1 MQKTTCISFSLYNSF
16 SFDFGV
22 KFSDSSCTYE
32 VLKFGDLLFQNVS
45 SHFIVFYHTADLQ
58 LFDAVADRN
67 QLRSSPQE
75 AVHLYGAHALLQLR
89 HFGLVIPLINEKPY
103 IWNWGIILHTLK
115 MVSVEVLVQVW
126 RPAWRIWRW
135 GLVFWLSSGHIP
147 SPSLLWYAL
156 PPHLPHH
163 CQTGQYRRRQRHY
176 VPQPWAS
183 EQEQPSDK
191 TICRLWMID
200 EFGLRITE
208 LKMAGSST
216 FVKVTVF
223 DAGVWL
229 FSSTAVLDSSLN
241 SVALRSSTTGKAT
254 ALLIS

>member
-1 MQKTTCISFSLYNSF
+1 MQKITCISFSLYNSCI
-16 SFDFGV
+16 
-22 KFSDSSCTYE
+22 SDSSCTYV
-32 VLKFGDLLFQNVS
+32 VLKFGDLLFQNVG

-103 IWNWGIILHTLK
+103 IWNGGIILDTLK
-115 MVSVEVLVQVW
+115 IVSVEVLVQVW
-126 RPAWRIWRW
+126 RPAGWRIWRW
-135 GLVFWLSSGHIP
+135 GLVFWLSSGYIP

-163 CQTGQYRRRQRHY
+163 CQTGQYRRLRQHHY

-183 EQEQPSDK
+183 GQEQPSDK
-191 TICRLWMID
+191 TICRLWMIA
-200 EFGLRITE
+200 EFVQCT
-208 LKMAGSST
+208 KMASESQSSRWQGHLPLKHAFGSFPVQPFWTPVWTAWLSDHPPL
-216 FVKVTVF
+216 VKQQ
-223 DAGVWL
+223 L
-229 FSSTAVLDSSLN
+229 C
-241 SVALRSSTTGKAT
+241 
-254 ALLIS
+254 

>member
-103 IWNWGIILHTLK
+103 LKLRNYTWHFKDGECWSSRTGLTSSRMEDLAMRVGFLAFLWAYSFTL
-115 MVSVEVLVQVW
+115 SALI
-126 RPAWRIWRW
+126 RSA
-135 GLVFWLSSGHIP
+135 SS
-147 SPSLLWYAL
+147 SSSSLPNRSISSSSAPL
-156 PPHLPHH
+156 
-163 CQTGQYRRRQRHY
+163 C
-176 VPQPWAS
+176 
-183 EQEQPSDK
+183 
-191 TICRLWMID
+191 
-200 EFGLRITE
+200 
-208 LKMAGSST
+208 SST
-216 FVKVTVF
+216 LGF
-223 DAGVWL
+223 W
-229 FSSTAVLDSSLN
+229 
-241 SVALRSSTTGKAT
+241 TGA
-254 ALLIS
+254 AFR